1 MSNRIITQ
9 VFESSPIRQLAT
21 VETISTEALEVPN
34 DLGEAAAGWVG
45 EQEARPETATPQTG
59 VLRIPAHEMYAQP
72 KATQKL
78 LEDASIDGASLSA
91 SVEPPAAQ
99 AAVALGEPMQTGSS
113 PDGGYLTRRRPRG

>member
-1 MSNRIITQ
+1 
-9 VFESSPIRQLAT
+9 
-21 VETISTEALEVPN
+21 
-34 DLGEAAAGWVG
+34 
-45 EQEARPETATPQTG
+45 

-99 AAVALGEPMQTGSS
+99 AAVALGEPRQTGSG
-113 PDGGYLTRRRPRG
+113 PDGGYLTRRRPRR